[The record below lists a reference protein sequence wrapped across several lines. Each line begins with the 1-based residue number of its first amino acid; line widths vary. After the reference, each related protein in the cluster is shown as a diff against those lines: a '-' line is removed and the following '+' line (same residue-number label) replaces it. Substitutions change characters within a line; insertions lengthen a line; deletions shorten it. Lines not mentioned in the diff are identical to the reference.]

1 MELSGRR
8 VVITGANTG
17 IGRAAAVD
25 LARRGAELWLL
36 NRSEDRSQE
45 VLHEIR
51 AFGGAAHLVLVD
63 LEDLASVG
71 AAADRVL
78 STIDRVDVLINNAG
92 LAGSGGTSPQGFER
106 TFAVNH
112 LGHFL
117 LTQRLLPVLHS
128 EVGPARIV
136 NVASA
141 AHYSAK
147 GIDWDALR
155 KPTPRVFYDAYAVSK
170 LANVLFARELSRRLP
185 VGRAHAYALHPGVV
199 ATDVWRWAP
208 QPLRWLMTRFMVPV
222 VEGAA
227 TTLHCAASPASAGES
242 GLYYDES
249 KVRRPSRLADDP
261 ELARELWERSEA
273 WVSGF

>member
-1 MELSGRR
+1 MGLSGRR

-17 IGRAAAVD
+17 IGRATAVN

-36 NRSEDRSQE
+36 NRSEDRSRE
-45 VLHEIR
+45 VLEQIR
-51 AFGGAAHLVLVD
+51 ALGGVAHLVVMD
-63 LEDLASVG
+63 LQDLTSVG

-78 STIDRVDVLINNAG
+78 NSVDRIDVLINNAG
-92 LAGSGGTSPQGFER
+92 LAGSSGTTPQGFER

-117 LTQRLLPVLHS
+117 LTQRLLPRLRS
-128 EVGPARIV
+128 EVGPARVV

-155 KPTPRVFYDAYAVSK
+155 KPTPRMFYQAYAVSK
-170 LANVLFARELSRRLP
+170 LANVLFTRELSRRLGTGP
-185 VGRAHAYALHPGVV
+185 VHAYALHPGVV

-208 QPLRWLMTRFMVPV
+208 APLRWLMTRFMISAG
-222 VEGAA
+222 EGAA
-227 TTLHCAASPASAGES
+227 TTLHCAASPAAAGET
-242 GLYYDES
+242 GRYYDES